1 MSGELEG
8 PARCK
13 LWAYLDVCTLRDTS
27 CTKKPILVY
36 NCATVK
42 YQYFLLWILRLVWY
56 YRLVWYMYIKK
67 IIKSF
72 TEVCVWNG
80 KDRVTLELLLVT

>member
-13 LWAYLDVCTLRDTS
+13 LSAYLDVCTLRDIS
-27 CTKKPILVY
+27 RTKWPILVY
-36 NCATVK
+36 NCAMVK
-42 YQYFLLWILRLVWY
+42 YQCFPLWILRLVWY
-56 YRLVWYMYIKK
+56 FRLVWYTYIKK

-72 TEVCVWNG
+72 TEVWNG